1 MQGIRVIVVCDCH
14 RSRDAPSTRRSSRSS
29 GGGGDCSFSPL
40 HTAEMGNGTLRPEF

>member
-1 MQGIRVIVVCDCH
+1 MQDILVTVVRCH

-29 GGGGDCSFSPL
+29 GGAGGCSFSPL